1 MYGRSLAFPRPILD
15 VDLAIPLPVLFNLLH
30 EHSNVAYRMTVLT
43 LDASRNGM
51 RSETPSLSSM
61 NTFIPVHIRMSPGL
75 NRGVGVAFAYVGGK
89 NACWRTT
96 LEGRQ

>member
-1 MYGRSLAFPRPILD
+1 MEVYSSGLMFSGPILD
-15 VDLAIPLPVLFNLLH
+15 VDLTIPLPVLFVLLN
-30 EHSNVAYRMTVLT
+30 ERRNGTYRMTMLT

-89 NACWRTT
+89 NAC
-96 LEGRQ
+96 